1 MTRIEIPLSKTKL
14 LISVG
19 SASLFVVLGFYIIL
33 KGAHSQEDFNPLV
46 VQGIGFVSVV
56 FFGAIAIFG
65 SKKIFDRT
73 PGLIVDDKGITDNS
87 SGVCVGLI
95 EWNDIA
101 GVSTSAVMTTKF
113 LLIHVYNPEK
123 YLAKVNK
130 TKARIMKANMK
141 MAGTPLSISSTALE
155 CNFAELTKS
164 VTDAF
169 EEYQR
174 NTVGK
179 GLNS

>member
-1 MTRIEIPLSKTKL
+1 M
-14 LISVG
+14 
-19 SASLFVVLGFYIIL
+19 AYAQDSL
-33 KGAHSQEDFNPLV
+33 NPLL

-56 FFGAIAIFG
+56 FFGATGIFG
-65 SKKIFDRT
+65 SKKLFDLT

-95 EWNDIA
+95 EWKDIS
-101 GVSTSAVMTTKF
+101 GISKYEVMSTKF

-123 YLAKVNK
+123 YLAKANK
-130 TKARIMKANMK
+130 SKARVMKANMK
-141 MAGTPLSISSTALE
+141 MTGTPLTISSTALQ
-155 CNFAELTKS
+155 CDFTELTKS
-164 VTDAF
+164 VNDAF

>member
-33 KGAHSQEDFNPLV
+33 KGAHSQEDFNPLL

-73 PGLIVDDKGITDNS
+73 PGLIVDNKGITDNS

-113 LLIHVYNPEK
+113 LLIHVHNPEK
-123 YLAKVNK
+123 YLAKANK
-130 TKARIMKANMK
+130 TKERVMKANMK
-141 MAGTPLSISSTALE
+141 MVGTPLSISSNTLQ
-155 CNFAELTKS
+155 CDFTELTKL
-164 VTDAF
+164 VTEAF
-169 EEYQR
+169 EDYK
-174 NTVGK
+174 NVNVK
-179 GLNS
+179 PLANS

>member
-33 KGAHSQEDFNPLV
+33 KGAHSQEDFNPLL
-46 VQGIGFVSVV
+46 VQGMGFVSVV

-73 PGLIVDDKGITDNS
+73 PGLIVDDKGVTDNS

-95 EWNDIA
+95 GWKDIA
-101 GVSTSAVMTTKF
+101 GISKYEVMSTKF

-123 YLAKVNK
+123 YLVKANK

-141 MAGTPLSISSTALE
+141 MAGTPLTISSTALQ
-155 CNFAELTKS
+155 CDFTELTKS

-174 NTVGK
+174 DTVGK